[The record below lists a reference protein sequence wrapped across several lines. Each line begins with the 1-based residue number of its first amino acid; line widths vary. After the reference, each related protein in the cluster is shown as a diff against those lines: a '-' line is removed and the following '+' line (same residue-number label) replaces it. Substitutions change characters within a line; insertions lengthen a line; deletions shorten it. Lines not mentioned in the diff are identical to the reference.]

1 MGQWSQNVDT
11 ETENVERLN
20 APLYSQA
27 GHILRL
33 RFVARVQSVF
43 ECFFSTSAVTENW
56 CERLSMS
63 YKDAEMLVRA
73 AELGED
79 SLQVLHMFKR
89 VNIKILIIAAL
100 NPLLSSPV
108 SRK

>member
-1 MGQWSQNVDT
+1 
-11 ETENVERLN
+11 
-20 APLYSQA
+20 
-27 GHILRL
+27 
-33 RFVARVQSVF
+33 
-43 ECFFSTSAVTENW
+43 
-56 CERLSMS
+56 MS

-79 SLQVLHMFKR
+79 SLQVLHIFKL

-108 SRK
+108 SRKYRSYRLVVQSRFWYIV

>member
-1 MGQWSQNVDT
+1 
-11 ETENVERLN
+11 
-20 APLYSQA
+20 
-27 GHILRL
+27 
-33 RFVARVQSVF
+33 
-43 ECFFSTSAVTENW
+43 
-56 CERLSMS
+56 MS
-63 YKDAEMLVRA
+63 YKDNEMLVRA

>member
-1 MGQWSQNVDT
+1 
-11 ETENVERLN
+11 
-20 APLYSQA
+20 
-27 GHILRL
+27 
-33 RFVARVQSVF
+33 
-43 ECFFSTSAVTENW
+43 
-56 CERLSMS
+56 MS

-100 NPLLSSPV
+100 NPLSSSPV
-108 SRK
+108 SRKYRSYRLFVRSFSGESCNFQFSAPHSQTVNITL